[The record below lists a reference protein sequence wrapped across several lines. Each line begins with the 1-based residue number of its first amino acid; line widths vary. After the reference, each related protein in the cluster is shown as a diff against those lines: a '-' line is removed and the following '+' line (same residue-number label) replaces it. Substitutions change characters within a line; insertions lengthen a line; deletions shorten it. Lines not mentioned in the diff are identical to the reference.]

1 MSDWNTQTIKE
12 FRTNE
17 GKVGGQ
23 FEGAPM
29 VLLHHRGRKS
39 GREYVA
45 PTMYLPH
52 ETDPDII
59 YVFASKGGAP
69 TNPDWY
75 VNLIAAGETTI
86 ERGTETYE
94 VTVHDVTGPE
104 HDRIYAIQAGRYPG
118 FAEYERRT
126 AGVRTIPVL
135 ELKRSR

>member
-75 VNLIAAGETTI
+75 VNLVAAGETTI